1 MKRTPMPRTAFV
13 TKAPNWSTQT
23 RKPMS
28 RVSKRRKMVELA
40 TDQLCPKQERER
52 FTPEESAYNTWIH
65 AHCTCCITGHPWFEI
80 AHTGRK
86 YMSLKSPLD
95 TCLPLIKQ
103 LHMIEEGSRLTFW
116 NDVGL
121 PDYAK
126 YAKRLFAAFKAGES
140 PDMILQEMHGRINQ
154 QYVATLLGSI
164 DF

>member
-1 MKRTPMPRTAFV
+1 MKRTQMTRTAFV
-13 TKAPNWSTQT
+13 TKAPNWLTT
-23 RKPMS
+23 PRKPMS
-28 RVSKRRKMVELA
+28 SAPKRRKMVELA

-52 FTPEESAYNTWIH
+52 FTDLEKAFYAWLHEF
-65 AHCTCCITGHPWFEI
+65 CTCCITGQPWFEI

-95 TCLPLIKQ
+95 TCLPLIKP

-126 YAKRLFAAFKAGES
+126 YAKRLFAAFKDGES
-140 PDMILQEMHGRINQ
+140 PEMILQEMHGRINQ